1 MSAILTS
8 FKLLCL
14 LRVPDPSLSFL
25 ICIVVPFLIPFSRGV
40 FNDWGEIFNDF
51 MGLLPHVQLLYP
63 PAPWKM
69 PEVPTLP
76 GEFGE

>member
-1 MSAILTS
+1 
-8 FKLLCL
+8 
-14 LRVPDPSLSFL
+14 
-25 ICIVVPFLIPFSRGV
+25 VVPFLIPFSRGV